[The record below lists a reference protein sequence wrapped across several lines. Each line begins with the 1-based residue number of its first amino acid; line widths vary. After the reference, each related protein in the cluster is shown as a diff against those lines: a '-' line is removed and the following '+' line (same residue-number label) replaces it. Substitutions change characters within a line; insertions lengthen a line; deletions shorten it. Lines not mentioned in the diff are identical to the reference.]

1 MNKHKRYTLLN
12 NMHFYFKECFNYDK
26 IGFIVAILLIPSKIL
41 NSLVTIFIPKVVI
54 DSIESFDGEGRF
66 LLRILA
72 VTIIMALTSVVELIA
87 KNTMEHSMN
96 SFVLTRLNRLWIEKS
111 CTMNYEAFTSEKGK
125 QFSDKARLM
134 LEGTTR
140 WGIGTYIPRLIELSI
155 SFIGFVIY
163 GSLLVN
169 VHPLV
174 LASLLVTYFINLFVT
189 LKAEKKK
196 QLLKDK
202 AAKADRKLN
211 YFAYNTRGLSIAK
224 DIRIYSMRDWISGMT
239 TMARLD
245 LKKVDEQIQGYQVH
259 VLVINSIIVL
269 FRDGIVYAVL
279 IWLALQG
286 KITTG
291 YFALYAAAINGLGE
305 WLSQISSGIGLFREA
320 DNYVT
325 DFRKYLDLPDDDNTA
340 KKDISFNTA
349 PAIELKNVSF
359 SYGDNAPVLNDIS
372 FKVNSGEKIAIVGTN
387 GAGKTTLIKLICGLL
402 RPKSGEILIDG
413 TPASS
418 VSTKSFAKSV
428 SAVFQDSALLPV
440 SIKKNIIMNDEEADE
455 AKLKSVISLAG
466 LDKKIAS
473 LEMGAESPLVKHI
486 SEDGTEFSGG
496 ETQKLLL
503 ARAIY
508 KDAPI
513 LILDEPTAAMDP
525 IAEQN
530 VYLKYND
537 LSKEKTSFF
546 ISHRLSSTRFCDRV
560 ILIDGGRI
568 KEAGTHDELMA
579 KGGMYHDMYMVQS
592 KYYQE
597 GENEAI

>member
-1 MNKHKRYTLLN
+1 
-12 NMHFYFKECFNYDK
+12 MHFYFKECFNYDK

-196 QLLKDK
+196 QLLKDE

-305 WLSQISSGIGLFREA
+305 WLSQITSGIGLFREA

-340 KKDISFNTA
+340 KKDISFKNA
-349 PAIELKNVSF
+349 PVIELKNVSF

-473 LEMGAESPLVKHI
+473 LEMGAKTPLVKHI

>member
-1 MNKHKRYTLLN
+1 MNKHKGYTLLN
-12 NMHFYFKECFNYDK
+12 NMHFYCRECFNFDRMR
-26 IGFIVAILLIPSKIL
+26 FIVAILLIPSKIL
-41 NSLVTIFIPKVVI
+41 QSLVTIFIPKVVI
-54 DSIESFDGEGRF
+54 DSIESFEGEGRF
-66 LLRILA
+66 FLRILA
-72 VTIIMALTSVVELIA
+72 VTIIMAITSVVELIA

-125 QFSDKARLM
+125 QLSDKARLM

-163 GSLLVN
+163 ACLLVN

-196 QLLKDK
+196 HLLKDE

-211 YFAYNTRGLSIAK
+211 YFAYSTRGLSIAK
-224 DIRIYSMRDWISGMT
+224 DIRIYSMRDWISDMT

-305 WLSQISSGIGLFREA
+305 WLSQITSGIGLFREA

-340 KKDISFNTA
+340 KKDISFKTA
-349 PAIELKNVSF
+349 PVIELKNVSF

-413 TPASS
+413 TPAAS

-466 LDKKIAS
+466 LDEKLSS
-473 LEMGAESPLVKHI
+473 LEMGVETPLVKHI
-486 SEDGTEFSGG
+486 SENGTEFSGG

-530 VYLKYND
+530 IYLKYND

-568 KEAGTHDELMA
+568 REAGTHDELMA

>member
-1 MNKHKRYTLLN
+1 
-12 NMHFYFKECFNYDK
+12 MHFYFKECFNYDK